1 MFLLCWFF
9 HFVTVISTILKD
21 EREMSVQC
29 HMSSI
34 VNYIEKKEKKESQT
48 YLTQIFQ
55 RVLNLQTP
63 RDKTSCL

>member
-34 VNYIEKKEKKESQT
+34 VNYIEKEKKKKNPKH
-48 YLTQIFQ
+48 I
-55 RVLNLQTP
+55 
-63 RDKTSCL
+63 

>member
-34 VNYIEKKEKKESQT
+34 VNYIEKKIKKRIPNIFNTNLPKSLEST
-48 YLTQIFQ
+48 
-55 RVLNLQTP
+55 
-63 RDKTSCL
+63 DS